1 MRWKPQLCLLT
12 NVKRSKASINY
23 NYYKNSSATFRPII
37 QLMHDVELNPGPDVQ
52 LDIRCLLRSSLKSFP
67 VRILQSTEGTEPY
80 ASTNAV
86 AV

>member
-1 MRWKPQLCLLT
+1 MRWKPQLRLLT

-23 NYYKNSSATFRPII
+23 YKNSSASFRPII
-37 QLMHDVELNPGPDVQ
+37 QLMHDVELNLGPDVQ